1 MWRKLYKTSIR
12 QHVSFL
18 TIAPLQ
24 AFVQVRRPSYA
35 RLTAAIHIVRR
46 PQDAR
51 SAAAA
56 PQPSDEKTAEFSSR
70 RYGKRQKGLGNEKIT
85 KSPQDGIACT
95 KTTVRQTLPDSLKTS
110 PCGIACTKTTDW
122 QVIPNRLTMSSGN
135 IVCTK
140 TTVRQKLYFTK
151 PSK

>member
-1 MWRKLYKTSIR
+1 MEKLYKTSIR
-12 QHVSFL
+12 QHVFFL

-24 AFVQVRRPSYA
+24 AFVQVRRASYA

-51 SAAAA
+51 SAAAV
-56 PQPSDEKTAEFSSR
+56 PQPSDEETAEFSSL

-85 KSPQDGIACT
+85 KSPQGGIAYT
-95 KTTVRQTLPDSLKTS
+95 KTTARQALSDSPETF

-122 QVIPNRLTMSSGN
+122 QVIPNRLMMSSGN